1 MYFIFVAVD
10 VSTSALVVA
19 MPANMVVRKNV
30 GGGADEGTVSC
41 LLVGKSC

>member
-1 MYFIFVAVD
+1 MCFIFVAVD
-10 VSTSALVVA
+10 VVA

-30 GGGADEGTVSC
+30 GGGADEETVSC